1 MALASQTARST
12 TTSRVYTSR
21 RSSRRVNRTRRL
33 IGLGALGVLFISV
46 GMWWLSREPSPAGA
60 DPAPGA
66 IVDPL
71 TADTAPRVT
80 NRPQTNAAASPGFNI
95 SNNLASNN
103 APAPAT
109 TPPPVAAGAD
119 VLTMGVPVTSRPEQT
134 PASGVP
140 SRAQDETRSPQP
152 QSRPLP
158 GATGA
163 VASLIEDAANALAAN
178 EPLVARLLLN
188 RALHDTRVTESD
200 RRVIRERLAG
210 INEELLFSPRIVDG
224 DPLVSRY
231 TIAAGDSLARI
242 AARENLNVDW
252 RLLQRVNRISDPR
265 RIRVGQTIKLVR
277 GPFYA
282 RISKA
287 DYRLDLYAGDPEN
300 SADPGMF
307 IRSFSVGLGQY
318 GSTPSGSWIVR
329 KNSKLINPPW
339 TNPQT
344 GKHYS
349 ADNPENPI
357 GEHWIGLEGTDDS
370 TAALAGYGL
379 HGTIDPNSI
388 GSQASMGCVRLDAG
402 DIELLYELLVEG
414 VSRVTIE

>member
-1 MALASQTARST
+1 MALASQNARST

-21 RSSRRVNRTRRL
+21 RSSRRVNRTRRFV
-33 IGLGALGVLFISV
+33 GLGALAVLLISV

-66 IVDPL
+66 ILDPL
-71 TADTAPRVT
+71 NADTSPSVT
-80 NRPQTNAAASPGFNI
+80 TRPPTNAAASPGFNI

-103 APAPAT
+103 TPAPAT
-109 TPPPVAAGAD
+109 TPPPANTSAD
-119 VLTMGVPVTSRPEQT
+119 VLTMGVPVTSRPE
-134 PASGVP
+134 PASGVSAPARTPDEPRSSQPRP
-140 SRAQDETRSPQP
+140 SSSA
-152 QSRPLP
+152 
-158 GATGA
+158 AGA
-163 VASLIEDAANALAAN
+163 VASLIEDSENALAAN
-178 EPLVARLLLN
+178 EPLVARVLLN
-188 RALHDTRVTESD
+188 RALHDSRAAESD
-200 RRVIRERLAG
+200 RRAIRARLAA

-231 TIAAGDSLARI
+231 TIASGDSLARI

-252 RLLQRVNRISDPR
+252 RLLQRVNRIADPR

-300 SADPGMF
+300 SADPGLF
-307 IRSFSVGLGQY
+307 IRSFNVGLGQY
-318 GSTPSGSWIVR
+318 GSTPTGSWIVR
-329 KNSKLINPPW
+329 RNSKLINPPW

-379 HGTIDPNSI
+379 HGTIDPGSI
-388 GSQASMGCVRLDAG
+388 GTQASMGCVRLEAS